1 MAAPAVGL
9 LSRFTALLPR
19 FLGNAWTRPPFRG
32 LRQVVETIEG
42 NTTTIEG
49 KIIEDVKSPT
59 PPNPFGNC
67 PICRW
72 DLKHKYDYMDVLLL
86 SQFINSTG
94 RMIPRN
100 ITGLCKEEHKK
111 IKVCVQ
117 MAHRAGLLP
126 DHKPKFPEGVVPK
139 PKQIL
144 NRYHTRYPIKAV
156 RPIYKKGRKWCK
168 VPMPISHPIL
178 KDNITYG
185 SKPLR
190 FNH

>member
-1 MAAPAVGL
+1 MAAPVGL

-19 FLGNAWTRPPFRG
+19 FLGSAWTRPPFRG
-32 LRQVVETIEG
+32 LRQVVETTEG

-49 KIIEDVKSPT
+49 KIIDGVEIPS
-59 PPNPFGNC
+59 PPNPSGNC

-72 DLKHKYDYMDVLLL
+72 NLKHKYDYMDVLLL
-86 SQFINSTG
+86 SQFITSEG
-94 RMIPRN
+94 EMIPRN
-100 ITGLCKEEHKK
+100 ITGLCEEEHKK
-111 IKVCVQ
+111 IRVCVE

-126 DHKPKFPEGVVPK
+126 DHKPKLPEDFVPK
-139 PKQIL
+139 PKHIL
-144 NRYHTRYPIKAV
+144 NRYHTRYPIDSV

-168 VPMPISHPIL
+168 VPMPISHPAL
-178 KDNITYG
+178 KDNVTYG

>member
-9 LSRFTALLPR
+9 LSRFTGLLPR
-19 FLGNAWTRPPFRG
+19 FLGSAWTRPPFRG

-72 DLKHKYDYMDVLLL
+72 DLKHKYDYMWRMETELQSLLL
-86 SQFINSTG
+86 SSKLIQSKLFSSDPTDY
-94 RMIPRN
+94 R
-100 ITGLCKEEHKK
+100 
-111 IKVCVQ
+111 
-117 MAHRAGLLP
+117 GLLP